1 MTGFLDR
8 IDMRG
13 ALALIMVTSVFAM
26 AFYLA
31 VTHADTDI
39 FKMMLGTIV
48 GASLSPAITWYFGSS
63 SGSAMKDEALAKTA
77 QVQTQTI
84 ADQSQALAQSAPVA
98 AMVTTTTVDPGPPAT
113 ATTTTRPADQP
124 ETSKPETPP

>member
-1 MTGFLDR
+1 MQPFFDR

-13 ALALIMVTSVFAM
+13 ALALIMVLSVFSM

-63 SGSAMKDEALAKTA
+63 SGSAMKDEALAKTTAA
-77 QVQTQTI
+77 QSDTI
-84 ADQSQALAQSAPVA
+84 AATAAALAVSTPAP
-98 AMVTTTTVDPGPPAT
+98 VTTTDVDAKAGT
-113 ATTTTRPADQP
+113 ATTTTAPVTA
-124 ETSKPETPP
+124 PPQ